1 MAQSKTLTAEDAW
14 SPEEAEQASPATV
27 NAAVNEYRR
36 LYRNPMLSEKTQRS
50 YEQMLDDPHVR
61 GNIISIQENIQWL
74 QETIKDANRYRERF
88 IGDLNTAVTNKWI
101 GNESKQRW
109 LKRFDDPSVLEWDR
123 KEWINNEFPKY
134 LQNWAALGK
143 RHQAVLE
150 KAKRAGVD
158 LSSVDGLQPLFDTHS
173 FLSADYDV
181 KVGLVLKAESA
192 LEAGGKDM
200 EKGWKSVQSLLMK
213 LTVGKDA
220 CLHASKVGTWL
231 KRVFSACDTP
241 QEVQDYLDEVL
252 MPAVA
257 NWKQATAR
265 FETLHTQGIP
275 PSFKAVSK
283 DRFLK
288 WHYDDRMA
296 YLEELDLSRQAAER
310 KESTALDR
318 EKKGIRYDIA
328 TEDFTGAEAK
338 LLPLLEEHP
347 ADPDLLSLKRT
358 LALRRPKAD
367 EDVMEAPEEVEAAQL
382 LSELRSLV
390 TLIPSSM
397 RWMYEEAM
405 QDGPATLRR
414 LQQVVY
420 NRKWARDNGYSNEVD
435 EVREANS
442 VVNKEDTRNY
452 VEEGHTDDFERIVV
466 KGDTAKEAAIRDE
479 CKEAQVLY
487 ADTEDCRPIMT
498 KIADNKDN
506 EDFGYWTTLVFNDVA
521 YDRQAGVIQNVH
533 YPLLSRVR
541 KLEAMG
547 MRFTPSDAVRA
558 EKTAAQ
564 KAQTPYAMAA

>member
-1 MAQSKTLTAEDAW
+1 MAQSRTLTAEETL
-14 SPEEAEQASPATV
+14 SPEDLEEASPATV
-27 NAAVNEYRR
+27 NAAVSEYRR

-61 GNIISIQENIQWL
+61 GNIVSIQENIQWL

-88 IGDLNTAVTNKWI
+88 ISDLNTAVTNKWI

-123 KEWINNEFPKY
+123 KEWISNEFPKY

-158 LSSVDGLQPLFDTHS
+158 LSSVDGLQPLFDQHS
-173 FLSADYDV
+173 FLNADYDV

-220 CLHASKVGTWL
+220 CLHSSKVGTWL
-231 KRVFSACDTP
+231 KRVFGACDTP

-257 NWKQATAR
+257 NWKEATVR
-265 FETLHTQGIP
+265 FETLHAQGIP

-283 DRFLK
+283 ERFLK

-318 EKKGIRYDIA
+318 DKKSIRYDIA
-328 TEDFTGAEAK
+328 TEDFANAEAK
-338 LLPLLEEHP
+338 LLPLLAEHP

-358 LALRRPKAD
+358 LTLRGPKE
-367 EDVMEAPEEVEAAQL
+367 EDVREAPEAVEAAQL

-390 TLIPSSM
+390 SLIPSSM

-547 MRFTPSDAVRA
+547 IRYTPSGAVRA
-558 EKTAAQ
+558 EKTTAQ
-564 KAQTPYAMAA
+564 VAETPHAMAA